1 MPSDSLESF
10 LLEYIEILGYPLSL
24 LIIRYL
30 VIECVIALEGGLFP
44 HVLGNLKLIMNL
56 E

>member
-30 VIECVIALEGGLFP
+30 VIVIECVIALEGGIFS
-44 HVLGNLKLIMNL
+44 HVLGKS
-56 E
+56 